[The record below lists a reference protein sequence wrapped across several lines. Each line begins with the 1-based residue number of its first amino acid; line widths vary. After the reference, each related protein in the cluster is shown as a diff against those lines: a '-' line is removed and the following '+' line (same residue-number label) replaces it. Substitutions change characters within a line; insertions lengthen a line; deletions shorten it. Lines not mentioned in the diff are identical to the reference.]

1 MKAWARAAG
10 GGVAGAAAVGL
21 LTWSL
26 RRGGWT
32 RVDYGRIVGALLG
45 SGATA
50 RRTGRALFL
59 ANGALL
65 GPGYLVAFRLLR
77 VRPSA
82 TSGALLGV
90 VHGLV
95 ALAGMAVAPR
105 AHPRPRRAG
114 VKALSWREGST
125 ASTLLAGHVLFG
137 AAVGAVTA
145 GRPRAPA
152 PAGFAQGP
160 GSAYLAR

>member
-1 MKAWARAAG
+1 
-10 GGVAGAAAVGL
+10 VGAAAVGL

-45 SGATA
+45 SGAPA

-59 ANGALL
+59 ANGALI

-77 VRPSA
+77 LRPSA
-82 TSGALLGV
+82 GSGALLGAA
-90 VHGLV
+90 HGLV
-95 ALAGMAVAPR
+95 ALAGMAAGPR

-114 VKALSWREGST
+114 LTGLSWRQGST
-125 ASTLLAGHVLFG
+125 ASTVLAGHVLYG
-137 AAVGAVTA
+137 AIVGATTA
-145 GRPRAPA
+145 GKPQAPS

-160 GSAYLAR
+160 GSAYLAG

>member
-1 MKAWARAAG
+1 MNPWARAAG
-10 GGVAGAAAVGL
+10 GGAAGAAAVGL

-45 SGATA
+45 SGAVA
-50 RRTGRALFL
+50 RRAGRALFL

-82 TSGALLGV
+82 TSGALLGAA
-90 VHGLV
+90 HGLV
-95 ALAGMAVAPR
+95 ALAGMAAAPR

-114 VKALSWREGST
+114 LTALSWREGST
-125 ASTLLAGHVLFG
+125 ASAVLAGHVLFG
-137 AAVGAVTA
+137 AVVGAA
-145 GRPRAPA
+145 AASKPRAPA

-160 GSAYLAR
+160 GSAYLAG